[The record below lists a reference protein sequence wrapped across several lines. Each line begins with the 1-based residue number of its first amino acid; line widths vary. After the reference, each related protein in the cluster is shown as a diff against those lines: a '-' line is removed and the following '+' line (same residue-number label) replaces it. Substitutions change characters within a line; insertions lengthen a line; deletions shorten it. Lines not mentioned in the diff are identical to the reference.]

1 MKKALGLSFAIALLA
16 VGCNPVE
23 EIEEEVDCNDL
34 CTRYRDC
41 FDSSY
46 DVGACNSRCGELV
59 DGADPAAANDCDSC
73 LDMNACTESFGCADD
88 CYGLI
93 P

>member
-1 MKKALGLSFAIALLA
+1 MKKALGFSFVLALFA
-16 VGCNPVE
+16 VACNPVE

-41 FDSSY
+41 Y
-46 DVGACNSRCGELV
+46 DTTYNVDACNDRCGELV
-59 DGADPAAANDCDSC
+59 DGGDPAAANSCDAC
-73 LDMNACTESFGCADD
+73 LDSNSCAGSFECVDE